1 MTNFY
6 DILGVSQD
14 SNEQDIKK
22 SYRKLSLQY
31 HPDRNSDPQATEK
44 YKQINEAYET
54 LSDQQRRQQYD
65 NELRYGPSQRMHPM
79 GPDGMD
85 EINQMFNSMFNGGGF
100 PGGGFPGGGFPGG
113 PGIRIF
119 HSGGGFPGGGFP
131 GGGFPGGGFPGG
143 FPGGGFEQFFQQVN
157 KPQSI
162 IKRIVIT
169 LEQAY
174 HGVNLP
180 IDIERIIVENMT
192 QTIQKEQLNVHIPP
206 GTDTQ
211 ETIIIRER
219 GHCINDTVR
228 GDVKLLVEIKD
239 PSSLFERQGLDLIC
253 KKTITLKEA
262 LCGFSFEIVHLNKKI
277 INMNNVNSVIKPNY
291 RKVVPGLGMN
301 KNGETGNLIIE
312 LQVSFPETLT
322 TEQTDALRNIL

>member
-6 DILGVSQD
+6 DVLGVSQD
-14 SNEQDIKK
+14 STEQDIKK

-65 NELRYGPSQRMHPM
+65 HELRYGPAPRMNPM
-79 GPDGMD
+79 GNPMDGMD
-85 EINQMFNSMFNGGGF
+85 EINQMFNMMFGGGGAGF
-100 PGGGFPGGGFPGG
+100 PGGFSGGG

-119 HSGGGFPGGGFP
+119 HTTGGGFPGGGFP
-131 GGGFPGGGFPGG
+131 GGGFPGGG
-143 FPGGGFEQFFQQVN
+143 GFEQFFQQIN
-157 KPQSI
+157 KPQP
-162 IKRIVIT
+162 IVKKVIIT

-174 HGVNLP
+174 HGVSIP
-180 IDIERIIVENMT
+180 IDIDRTVVQNMNQYIERD
-192 QTIQKEQLNVHIPP
+192 QLNVHIPA
-206 GTDTQ
+206 GTDSG
-211 ETIIIRER
+211 ETIIVREK
-219 GHCINDTVR
+219 GHSLHESVR
-228 GDVKLLVEIKD
+228 GDVKICVEIKD
-239 PSSLFERQGLDLIC
+239 NNSLFERQGLDLIC

-291 RKVVPGLGMN
+291 RKVVPGLGMTR
-301 KNGETGNLIIE
+301 NGETGNLIIE

-322 TEQTDALRNIL
+322 KEQIDAIRNIL

>member
-65 NELRYGPSQRMHPM
+65 NELRYGPSHRMNPM
-79 GPDGMD
+79 GGDGMD
-85 EINQMFNSMFNGGGF
+85 EINQMFNSMFNGGGGF
-100 PGGGFPGGGFPGG
+100 PPGFMGGTFQGGGGG

-119 HSGGGFPGGGFP
+119 HTTGGFP

-143 FPGGGFEQFFQQVN
+143 FPGGGFEQFVQQVN

-180 IDIERIIVENMT
+180 IEIERIIVENMS
-192 QTIQKEQLNVHIPP
+192 QTVQKEQLNVHIPP
-206 GTDTQ
+206 GTDAQ

-219 GHCINDTVR
+219 GHCINDSVR

-239 PSSLFERQGLDLIC
+239 NNGLFERQGLDLIC

-291 RKVVPGLGMN
+291 KKVVPGLGMV

-312 LQVSFPETLT
+312 LQVSFPDTLT
-322 TEQTDALRNIL
+322 KEQTDALRNIL